1 MITIGRFFAALV
13 LSVLCITAA
22 SAQTASSWLPSF
34 SRDQHVYVAPAV
46 NGILSTNFSSIPF
59 KLDLAPAARRHQM
72 CCQPT
77 WLATFCRCLRPRENE
92 SRRPPYPG
100 SA

>member
-46 NGILSTNFSSIPF
+46 NGILSTNFSSIQF
-59 KLDLAPAARRHQM
+59 K
-72 CCQPT
+72 
-77 WLATFCRCLRPRENE
+77 
-92 SRRPPYPG
+92 
-100 SA
+100 